1 MAAGTNKGDIIPLI
15 HSFVYIAIFFFFFL
29 SKEVET

>member
-15 HSFVYIAIFFFFFL
+15 HSFVYIAIFFFL
-29 SKEVET
+29 SKEVEK